1 MIPKILMIQLN
12 KVKFLTVA
20 FVFIYTVLNTSDVYG
35 TDDVVN
41 EALEVYDFSEI
52 NSVLSNNV
60 GLDISIEK
68 IVRDILVG
76 KVDLNLSDLSSYIIN
91 SFNQQYRQILTVF
104 FDLFI
109 LGVSS
114 AFIQNLTNSVK
125 PKSTS
130 SMGNYVCYIVLIHM
144 LATSLTEIM
153 LISTTFLSFIEDFTK
168 ATIPILM
175 GTLAFSG
182 YLGTLY
188 FVQPI
193 LVLLSYII
201 SYLFKNI
208 LIQFIFVIGI
218 IEIVN
223 GVTSKELLSNFCDIG
238 NKIIKWCLRTVA
250 IGYIGILSLVKIGAP
265 ISDNL
270 VKKGAKAAVGALPV
284 VGNTLKSAVDT
295 VSMVADATSNAITFA
310 IVVVIILYGLNY
322 FISLLVYNV
331 IFTISYVLI
340 APIADK
346 NIVKAI
352 KCLTKYIGYLMSV
365 FAVSIFLLIFTVVIV
380 LG

>member
-1 MIPKILMIQLN
+1 M
-12 KVKFLTVA
+12 
-20 FVFIYTVLNTSDVYG
+20 VYA
-35 TDDVVN
+35 TEDIIN
-41 EALEVYDFSEI
+41 QSLEAYDFSEI
-52 NSVLSNNV
+52 NSVISNDA
-60 GLDISIEK
+60 GLDISLEK
-68 IVRDILVG
+68 IVKDILVG
-76 KVDLNLSDLSSYIIN
+76 KVDFTVEDIASYVLEN
-91 SFNQQYRQILTVF
+91 FQKQYRQIITVF

-109 LGVSS
+109 LGISS

-144 LATSLTEIM
+144 LATSLSEIM
-153 LISTTFLSFIEDFTK
+153 LISTTFLSFIEDFTT

-175 GTLAFSG
+175 GTLVFSG

-201 SYLFKNI
+201 SYIFKNV
-208 LIQFIFVIGI
+208 LIQFVFVIGI

-223 GVTSKELLSNFCDIG
+223 GVTSKDLLSNFCDIG
-238 NKIIKWCLRTVA
+238 NKIIKWCLRCVA

-265 ISDNL
+265 ISDNI
-270 VKKGAKAAVGALPV
+270 VKKGAKAAVGSLPV

-295 VSMVADATSNAITFA
+295 VAMVTDATSNALAFGL
-310 IVVVIILYGLNY
+310 VVIILIYSLSF
-322 FISLLVYNV
+322 FISLVAYNV
-331 IFTISYVLI
+331 IFTISYILI
-340 APIADK
+340 EPIADK

-352 KCLTKYIGYLMSV
+352 KSLTKYIGYMMSI
-365 FAVSIFLLIFTVVIV
+365 FAVSVFLLIFTVVIV

>member
-1 MIPKILMIQLN
+1 MIPMIKKSFLIL
-12 KVKFLTVA
+12 VFVLTL
-20 FVFIYTVLNTSDVYG
+20 FNCNLVYA
-35 TDDVVN
+35 TDDIVTQSLD
-41 EALEVYDFSEI
+41 AYDFKEI
-52 NSVLSNNV
+52 NSVISNDTA
-60 GLDISIEK
+60 LDISLEK
-68 IVRDILVG
+68 VIKDILVG
-76 KVDLNLSDLSSYIIN
+76 KVDLDFEDISNYLLE
-91 SFNQQYRQILTVF
+91 SFQAQYRQIITVF

-109 LGVSS
+109 LGISS

-144 LATSLTEIM
+144 LATSLSEIM
-153 LISTTFLSFIEDFTK
+153 LISTTFLSFIEDFTT
-168 ATIPILM
+168 ATVPLLM
-175 GTLAFSG
+175 GTLALSG

-188 FVQPI
+188 FVQPV

-201 SYLFKNI
+201 SFIFKNI

-223 GVTSKELLSNFCDIG
+223 GITSKDLLSNFCNIG
-238 NKIIKWCLRTVA
+238 NKIIKWCLGTVA
-250 IGYIGILSLVKIGAP
+250 VGYIGLLSLVKIGAP

-270 VKKGAKAAVGALPV
+270 VKKGAKAAVGSLPV

-295 VSMVADATSNAITFA
+295 VAMVTDATSNALAFGI
-310 IVVVIILYGLNY
+310 VIIILIYSLSY
-322 FISLLVYNV
+322 FISLLAYNV
-331 IFTISYVLI
+331 IFTISYILI
-340 APIADK
+340 EPIADK

-352 KCLTKYIGYLMSV
+352 KSLTKYIGYMMSI
-365 FAVSIFLLIFTVVIV
+365 FGVSVFLLIFTVVIV

>member
-1 MIPKILMIQLN
+1 MMPKILMRSYKL
-12 KVKFLTVA
+12 KFIICV
-20 FVFIYTVLNTSDVYG
+20 FVFTLMLLNSYVVYAN
-35 TDDVVN
+35 DDVIN

-52 NSVLSNNV
+52 NPVLSNNI
-60 GLDISIEK
+60 GLDISVEK

-76 KVDLNLSDLSSYIIN
+76 KIDISVKDISNYIID
-91 SFNQQYRQILTVF
+91 SFQQQYRQIMTVF

-109 LGVSS
+109 LGISS

-153 LISTTFLSFIEDFTK
+153 LISTTFLSFIEDFTT

-193 LVLLSYII
+193 LVVLSYII

-223 GVTSKELLSNFCDIG
+223 GITSKELLSNFCDIG
-238 NKIIKWCLRTVA
+238 NKIIKWCLRSVA

-270 VKKGAKAAVGALPV
+270 VKKGAKAAVGAVPV

-295 VSMVADATSNAITFA
+295 VSMVADATSNALTFA
-310 IVVVIILYGLNY
+310 IVVVVIIYGLNY
-322 FISLLVYNV
+322 FISLLAYNV

-340 APIADK
+340 EPIADK

-352 KCLTKYIGYLMSV
+352 KSLTKYIGYLMSV
-365 FAVSIFLLIFTVVIV
+365 FAVSMFLLIFTVVIV